1 MNKLQHQVLAL
12 AANLQAGTL
21 VHQLANKGQCNADE
35 KNIMIDS
42 LFKTDTTDTLQIY
55 KEAKNLKTGILILKN
70 LLSNQKNLV
79 REPIK
84 YGMQLNTLAKKIIK
98 EPKFIKNISTE
109 IDALNQQKFFANDHY
124 SSINKLAELY
134 KKTAGKLSPTILIH
148 GEKDILENT
157 NIANQIRVLLL
168 SGVRASILWNSHGG
182 RGWLLLLNKR
192 KMLETIKQL
201 CDNY

>member
-12 AANLQAGTL
+12 AANLQAGIL
-21 VHQLANKGQCNADE
+21 IHQLANKGECNNDE

-42 LFKTDTTDTLQIY
+42 LFETQTTDTLAIY
-55 KEAKNLKTGILILKN
+55 KQANNLKTGIIALKN
-70 LLSNQKNLV
+70 LLTRHKNLV
-79 REPIK
+79 KEPIQ
-84 YGMQLNTLAKKIIK
+84 YGFQINTLAKKIIK

-109 IDALNQQKFFANDHY
+109 IDALNQQKFFANNHY

-134 KKTAGKLSPTILIH
+134 KKTAGKLSPTILIN
-148 GEKDILENT
+148 GEREILENT

-168 SGVRASILWNSHGG
+168 SGIRASMLWSAHGG
-182 RGWLLLLNKR
+182 RGWALLLNKR

-201 CDNY
+201 CDNC